1 MEKNPGVM
9 SFRSVRGRWRSG
21 SRDARTSA
29 FGARPTPPYLVA
41 ELHPRGRL
49 VVNLL
54 AEKIGDR
61 GRVFVQ
67 IDSLRPAAAV
77 QLAASRRSW
86 PFLEIGARSAVI
98 KVQVSPPSSLQKISP
113 PVVPPKIA
121 QAPFASSRQSAPN
134 SCFKLGGNP
143 PPSRSQFLPP
153 SRLR

>member
-41 ELHPRGRL
+41 ELHLRGRL

-61 GRVFVQ
+61 RRVFVQ

-86 PFLEIGARSAVI
+86 PFFEIGARSAVI
-98 KVQVSPPSSLQKISP
+98 KVQVSPSSSLQKISP
-113 PVVPPKIA
+113 R
-121 QAPFASSRQSAPN
+121 PFASSRQSAPN
-134 SCFKLGGNP
+134 SCFKLGGKP